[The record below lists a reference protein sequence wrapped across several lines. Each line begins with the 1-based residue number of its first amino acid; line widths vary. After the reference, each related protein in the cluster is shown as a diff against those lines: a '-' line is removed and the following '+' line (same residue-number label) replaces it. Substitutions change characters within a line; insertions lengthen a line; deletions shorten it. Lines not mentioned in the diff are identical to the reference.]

1 MASLN
6 ISSISP
12 YPRKKVPSSM
22 VQYHNRFYMDSI
34 LTQIMTFLKQQSR
47 TTIITTGLVLVV
59 ILGVLDWVSG
69 HEVSFSIFYLA
80 PIILVTWFTERQW
93 GYAVASIGAL
103 VWLGAD
109 IMSGHG
115 FTHPLIPF
123 WNALMRLG
131 FFLIVVTLLARLKLS
146 YEEQTRIARELRESL
161 EKVKVLSGLIPI
173 CAWCKNVR
181 NDQGYWQRV
190 EEYITENSQA
200 SFTHGICQE
209 CKAKE
214 LQDLRQ
220 QKK

>member
-12 YPRKKVPSSM
+12 YLSKKVPSSM
-22 VQYHNRFYMDSI
+22 VQYHNRFHMDSI
-34 LTQIMTFLKQQSR
+34 LTQIMTFLKQQNR

-59 ILGVLDWVSG
+59 ILGVLDCVSG
-69 HEVSFSIFYLA
+69 YEISFSILYLA
-80 PIILVTWFTERQW
+80 PITLVTWFTERQW
-93 GYAVASIGAL
+93 GYAVASISAL

-131 FFLIVVTLLARLKLS
+131 FFFIVVTLLARLRLS

-181 NDQGYWQRV
+181 NDKGYWQRV

-200 SFTHGICQE
+200 SFTHGICEE
-209 CKAKE
+209 CQARQ
-214 LQDLRQ
+214 LQGLHQ
-220 QKK
+220 QKR